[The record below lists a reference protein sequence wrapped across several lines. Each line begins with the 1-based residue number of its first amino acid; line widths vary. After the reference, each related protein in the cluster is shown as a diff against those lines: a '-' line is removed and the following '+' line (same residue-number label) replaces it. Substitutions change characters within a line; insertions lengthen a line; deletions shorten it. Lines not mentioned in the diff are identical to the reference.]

1 LIRNYEGDDMEENKT
16 KTILHL
22 CADIGSDSKP
32 YADAGY
38 NVIRVGKDI
47 GVENYTPPDNVYGI
61 IANPPCTMFSF
72 ARTNAKKQRDLNEG
86 MFLVKECLRI
96 IWGCQY
102 RIVSDQAKY
111 TRLKFWVL
119 ENPFFGLLKNFI
131 GKPSLVFDPWEYG
144 DNYQKRTALW
154 GNFKEPKKNPLPMS
168 AEAKTKAK
176 TNSFIHTR
184 KFDMMLSKD
193 IHPEA
198 FGVLDGQ
205 ARRSI
210 CSAKFAQAFY
220 EANK

>member
-1 LIRNYEGDDMEENKT
+1 M

-32 YADAGY
+32 YKDAGY
-38 NVIRVGKDI
+38 NVILVGKNI
-47 GVENYTPPDNVYGI
+47 GVENFHPPENVYGI

-72 ARTNAKKQRDLNEG
+72 ARTNAKKPRDLREG
-86 MFLVKECLRI
+86 MICVEHCLRI
-96 IWGCQY
+96 IWECQY
-102 RIVSDQAKY
+102 PAVSNYAKY

-119 ENPFFGLLKNFI
+119 ENPYFGLLKNFL
-131 GKPSLVFDPWEYG
+131 GKPALVYSPEEYG

-154 GNFKEPKKNPLPMS
+154 GNFNIPPKYPVKLS
-168 AEAKTKAK
+168 QEAKAKAK
-176 TNSFIHTR
+176 TNSYLHTR
-184 KFDMMLSKD
+184 KFDMLKSKD

-210 CSAKFAQAFY
+210 CSEKFAQAFF
-220 EANK
+220 EVNQ